1 MAPPAL
7 PSATAAVL
15 KLTGAAL
22 AALPDLDSFGPLSLV
37 GRAATFAWNAVLG
50 KIENALKM
58 KLRLKF
64 IPLVAVAVAN
74 VAADCPDYT
83 TYSQVRLG
91 YFSTRGE
98 GGGAVGA
105 RQRVCA
111 SRGLDA
117 G

>member
-37 GRAATFAWNAVLG
+37 GRAATFAWNAVLS
-50 KIENALKM
+50 KVDSALKM
-58 KLRLKF
+58 KLGLKF
-64 IPLVAVAVAN
+64 MPLVAVAVAG

-83 TYSQVRLG
+83 TYSQVRFG
-91 YFSTRGE
+91 
-98 GGGAVGA
+98 
-105 RQRVCA
+105 
-111 SRGLDA
+111 
-117 G
+117 